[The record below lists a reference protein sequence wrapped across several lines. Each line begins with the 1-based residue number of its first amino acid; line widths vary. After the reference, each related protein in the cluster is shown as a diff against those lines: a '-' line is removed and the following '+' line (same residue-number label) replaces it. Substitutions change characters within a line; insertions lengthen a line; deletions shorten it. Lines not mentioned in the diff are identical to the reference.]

1 MTEVGSTLATVAWAS
16 PLPVPLSSSVTSTVT
31 V

>member
-16 PLPVPLSSSVTSTVT
+16 SLPVPLSSSVTSTVT